1 MNAWRSDE
9 SVVDFAGVAKAL
21 GVPMSAE
28 RMIDVN
34 RPAASHHRTQQP
46 VACNDLNEVALAAEI
61 DRLTRLMPGEP
72 TMSEEQVAALLQKD
86 AKTIQNRRLAN
97 PETVPPFVCMHGFKG
112 VVYMRDDVI
121 RFLAIQ
127 ILNTRGRRINKL

>member
-1 MNAWRSDE
+1 
-9 SVVDFAGVAKAL
+9 
-21 GVPMSAE
+21 MSAE
-28 RMIDVN
+28 KTIEVDW
-34 RPAASHHRTQQP
+34 PAASRQRTQQS
-46 VACNDLNEVALAAEI
+46 VACNELNEVALAAEI
-61 DRLTRLMPGEP
+61 ERLTRLMQGEP

-97 PETVPPFVCMHGFKG
+97 PETVPPFVCLSGFKG

>member
-1 MNAWRSDE
+1 MPTE
-9 SVVDFAGVAKAL
+9 KTL
-21 GVPMSAE
+21 
-28 RMIDVN
+28 DVN
-34 RPAASHHRTQQP
+34 RPVASPFGAQQV

-61 DRLTRLMPGEP
+61 ERLTRLMQGEP

-112 VVYMRDDVI
+112 VVYMREDVI
-121 RFLAIQ
+121 RFMAIQ

>member
-1 MNAWRSDE
+1 VE
-9 SVVDFAGVAKAL
+9 QFGVAI
-21 GVPMSAE
+21 GAE
-28 RMIDVN
+28 RKHEDN
-34 RPAASHHRTQQP
+34 WPDASHHRTQQH
-46 VACNDLNEVALAAEI
+46 VACNDINEVALAAEI
-61 DRLTRLMPGEP
+61 ERLTRLMQGEP

-97 PETVPPFVCMHGFKG
+97 PETVPPFVCMSGFKG

>member
-1 MNAWRSDE
+1 
-9 SVVDFAGVAKAL
+9 
-21 GVPMSAE
+21 MSTE
-28 RMIDVN
+28 RTLDVN
-34 RPAASHHRTQQP
+34 RPVASPHRAQHV
-46 VACNDLNEVALAAEI
+46 VACNDINEVALAAEI
-61 DRLTRLMPGEP
+61 DRLTRLIKGEP
-72 TMSEEQVAALLQKD
+72 TMSEEEVAALLQKD